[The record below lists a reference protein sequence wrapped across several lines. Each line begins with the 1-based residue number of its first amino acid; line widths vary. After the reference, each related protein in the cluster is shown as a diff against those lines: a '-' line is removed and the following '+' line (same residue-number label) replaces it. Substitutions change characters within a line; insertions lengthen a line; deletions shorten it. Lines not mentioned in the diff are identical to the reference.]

1 MTQYSIKGPDMSR
14 NMALAGK
21 TVSSKGMNVTYDENG
36 YAVKAVNCG
45 HKTFAETSKSIF
57 APSKEAVLA
66 AAERTG
72 YDGPDEDR
80 THFSDREFAR
90 AVELRRKVASGE
102 MSAGDANDQLE
113 EIRRMYGYTFG
124 AGGNSYAK
132 ILLPEERPEEVARA
146 GLKPAATETSV
157 QAASQQTSTSG
168 EAQSLRD
175 AMKTQ
180 LREQQQRQTL
190 QNELEELRVQNLLK
204 PDAKEKTADAL
215 LDMMD
220 REDDK

>member
-21 TVSSKGMNVTYDENG
+21 TVSTRGMNVTYDENG

-66 AAERTG
+66 LAGRTG

-90 AVELRRKVASGE
+90 AVELRRKVAAGE
-102 MSAGDANDQLE
+102 MSAGEANDQLE
-113 EIRRMYGYTFG
+113 EIRRMYGYSFG
-124 AGGNSYAK
+124 ASGNTYAK
-132 ILLPEERPEEVARA
+132 IVLPEERPEEVAKA
-146 GLKPAATETSV
+146 MGKPAA
-157 QAASQQTSTSG
+157 ASEAFVRASG
-168 EAQSLRD
+168 TAQRLQD
-175 AMKTQ
+175 DYQTQ

-190 QNELEELRVQNLLK
+190 QSELEELRVQNLLK

-220 REDDK
+220 REDGK